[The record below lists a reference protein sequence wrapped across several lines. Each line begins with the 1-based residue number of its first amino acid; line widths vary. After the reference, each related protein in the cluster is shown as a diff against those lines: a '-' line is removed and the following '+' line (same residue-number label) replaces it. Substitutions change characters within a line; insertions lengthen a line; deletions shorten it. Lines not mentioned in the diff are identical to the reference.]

1 MSSAIVFDT
10 HENVKRLKSV
20 GFTDE
25 QAEMQTRIIAELVD
39 DRLATKLDLEVLK
52 RDLTN
57 DLTIRLGGMLVV
69 GIIVVASLVKL
80 L

>member
-25 QAEMQTRIIAELVD
+25 QAEMQIRIFAELVD
-39 DRLATKLDLEVLK
+39 NRLATKHDLEVLK
-52 RDLTN
+52 NALTS

-69 GIIVVASLVKL
+69 GITVVASLVKL